1 MSTPH
6 DMNKD
11 SNNSETGA
19 EDTVLVEVYYTS
31 EKKLGHWTQARRI
44 EVRARRSSLHLDLRS
59 HRIPD
64 GEITVRIQAERSTV
78 KLLVPDGSVIDET
91 ELELPDNSKV
101 KDAQRHA
108 PGTGGRRI
116 KLTGRL
122 QHSEV
127 RIARGGMANLSAMFS
142 REFVEET
149 RRAHRDGDHPS
160 LPDPTLPGPRPKSD
174 DV

>member
-11 SNNSETGA
+11 SNNT

-31 EKKLGHWTQARRI
+31 EKKLGHWTEARRI

-59 HRIPD
+59 HRIPE
-64 GEITVRIQAERSTV
+64 GEITVHLQAERSTV
-78 KLLVPDGSVIDET
+78 KLLVPDGSTVDER

-108 PGTGGRRI
+108 PGSGGRRI
-116 KLTGRL
+116 RLIGRL

-127 RIARGGMANLSAMFS
+127 RISRGGMANLSSLFS
-142 REFVEET
+142 REFVEEA

-160 LPDPTLPGPRPKSD
+160 LPDPSLPGPRPKSD